1 MVLLIPQDMPRCRR
15 APRIRRECTRHPD
28 GWSVSLR
35 ETGVEGAQPE
45 QRSVESRVVL
55 ALKPD
60 RLFRLLA
67 WRRPLPKA
75 LEKRWLVA
83 AYRVSAVAILLWVIG
98 QLIEFGRS

>member
-1 MVLLIPQDMPRCRR
+1 MPHL
-15 APRIRRECTRHPD
+15 ATSAGYIFI
-28 GWSVSLR
+28 GWCCLVIA
-35 ETGVEGAQPE
+35 VC
-45 QRSVESRVVL
+45 VVL